1 MKQELNHKY
10 RRLIEVVVLIILG
23 VLVIVV
29 MQFIPGG
36 DKVLHDAGQAE
47 HTESP
52 RLEYGVEVDTLE
64 VVRDVVK
71 RNEFLADIML
81 RYGVDYRL
89 IDRIARSPR
98 EVFDARRIR
107 AGNTYSVIRTFDSV
121 PRTLYFAYE
130 ASPSRYVL
138 FDLRD
143 SLHII
148 QGEKEIER
156 RLSSCSGTISSSLWN
171 AMLENDTDP
180 GLANELSEI
189 FAWTIDFFGIR
200 KGDHYRVLYERLYV
214 DSNYVGLGRV
224 IAAAFNHA
232 GRDHYACYFV
242 QDSAGDYF
250 DEEGGSLRRTFLKA
264 PLKYRRISS
273 GFSYSRMHPVLK
285 YRRPHLG
292 VDYAAPAGTPVMAV
306 GDGLVTF
313 AGWTGQGGYTVRIKH
328 NGTYSTSYC
337 HFSGFARGIK
347 QGVYVKQGQVI
358 GYVGSTGLSTG
369 PHLDFRFFR
378 NGQPIDPLKV
388 KSPPVLP
395 VDTAHYARYRVFCD
409 SLINVLGNLPGQ
421 MQ

>member
-1 MKQELNHKY
+1 MFAPSE
-10 RRLIEVVVLIILG
+10 
-23 VLVIVV
+23 
-29 MQFIPGG
+29 
-36 DKVLHDAGQAE
+36 AE
-47 HTESP
+47 AEESP

-64 VVRDVVK
+64 VLRDMVK
-71 RNEFLADIML
+71 RNEFLADILL
-81 RYGVDYRL
+81 RHGVEYRL

-98 EVFDARRIR
+98 DVFDVRRLR
-107 AGNTYSVIRTFDSV
+107 AGNAYSVIRTLDTL

-148 QGEKEIER
+148 QGEKEVER
-156 RLSSCSGTISSSLWN
+156 RLSSCNGTIHSSLWN

-189 FAWTIDFFGIR
+189 FAWTIDFFGIQN
-200 KGDHYRVLYERLYV
+200 GDHYRVLYEQLYV
-214 DSNYVGLGRV
+214 DSKYVGLGRV
-224 IAAAFNHA
+224 IAAAFHHA

-242 QDSAGDYF
+242 QDSTGDYF

-273 GFSYSRMHPVLK
+273 GFSHSRMHPVLK

-292 VDYAAPAGTPVMAV
+292 VDYAAPAGTPVMSI

-313 AGWTGQGGYTVRIKH
+313 AGWTDQGGYTVRIKH

-337 HFSGFARGIK
+337 HFSGFAKGIK

-369 PHLDFRFFR
+369 PHLDFRFYR

-388 KSPPVLP
+388 KSPPAMP
-395 VDTAHYARYRVFCD
+395 VDSSYFARYRVYCD
-409 SLINVLGNLPGQ
+409 SLINVLWSLPEQ